1 MVDLVKIRKKAKKSA
16 EAGEQEAASGERE
29 KPAASER
36 IAGSGEPGKPVIP
49 SGSDGPGRES
59 GAQAAA
65 DAGERTAASGEQQVA
80 PADQQPA
87 TSEPRTATSEQRL
100 ATSEQRPA
108 TGESKLDRFKEE
120 AGKRREG
127 FISSETMAA
136 TGELLEL
143 LTFHI
148 AGEQYAIDIEH
159 IVEIVPPREA
169 TRVPNADDSI
179 VGIISLR
186 GTIVTIVDV
195 RRRLRHASSG
205 ADRPRGA
212 AAPEARV
219 VVVQYGSETVGFEVD
234 RVLRVVKVDRTAVE
248 PHPVVHSSEQ
258 SEAIRGVFRQANALT
273 ILLDFDKLLDAR
285 HGTHL

>member
-1 MVDLVKIRKKAKKSA
+1 MVDLVKIRKKAKKNA
-16 EAGEQEAASGERE
+16 AAGEQEAASGERE
-29 KPAASER
+29 TAAASEPLT
-36 IAGSGEPGKPVIP
+36 ASGEPGKPVIP
-49 SGSDGPGRES
+49 SGSEGPGRE
-59 GAQAAA
+59 GGTQREADAAA
-65 DAGERTAASGEQQVA
+65 GEQITASGERETA
-80 PADQQPA
+80 A
-87 TSEPRTATSEQRL
+87 TSDQRPAASEQRPPTSDQRTATS
-100 ATSEQRPA
+100 
-108 TGESKLDRFKEE
+108 ESKLDRFKEE

-127 FISSETMAA
+127 FISTETAAA

-148 AGEQYAIDIEH
+148 AGEQYALDIEH

-195 RRRLRHASSG
+195 RRHLRHGSTAAG
-205 ADRPRGA
+205 RQRGGA

-234 RVLRVVKVDRTAVE
+234 RVLRVVKVDRAAVE

-285 HGTHL
+285 HGTYL